1 MAFSRGGTDR
11 PEMGTLPDK
20 GTGHSKLC
28 KDCRLRKSK
37 LCRVLL
43 SERSIGSFPARQRS
57 YERDAVIYETGEMP
71 GLLGVLKSGY
81 LRKERLYGDGRRTI
95 FGLSRPGEI
104 IGRMPG
110 LLSDLSVE
118 AATDVVIC
126 CFEEDA
132 VAKLMQGNER
142 FRLELLF
149 QAATLRDL
157 QLDMI
162 WLRGA
167 LNSRE
172 RVIAFLVMMT
182 GFMPAEPQP
191 NGGVIVS
198 IDLSR
203 RDWADMTNATM
214 ETISRTMTVL
224 SASGLVKSMAPNRYK
239 ISDLER
245 LAEMAGIRPPL
256 KATTEPSSLS

>member
-1 MAFSRGGTDR
+1 MPFSRGEIDGSSNDPR
-11 PEMGTLPDK
+11 HSNDITL
-20 GTGHSKLC
+20 SKQC
-28 KDCRLRKSK
+28 ENCHLRKAR
-37 LCRVLL
+37 LCRTLH
-43 SERSIGSFPARQRS
+43 SERAIGSFPSRQRR
-57 YERDAVIYETGEMP
+57 YERDTTIYETGQTP

-81 LRKERLYGDGRRTI
+81 LRKERINGDGRRTI

-104 IGRMPG
+104 IGLIPG

-118 AATDVVIC
+118 AATDVEIC

-132 VAKLMQGNER
+132 VAQLMKGNDR

-157 QLDMI
+157 QHDMI

-172 RVIAFLVMMT
+172 RVIAFLVMMA
-182 GFMPAEPQP
+182 GFMPAEPQ
-191 NGGVIVS
+191 NDGSVVVS

-203 RDWADMTNATM
+203 RDWADMSNTTM
-214 ETISRTMTVL
+214 ETISRTMTIL
-224 SASGLVKSMAPNRYK
+224 SESGLVETKVQHRYR
-239 ISDLER
+239 ISNLQQ
-245 LAEMAGIRPPL
+245 LAEMAGMKAPL
-256 KATTEPSSLS
+256 ETATIPSSQP